1 MLVPSILNVHWLTC
15 SHLSYQVSKLLQLF
29 AVREIAEQ
37 TANKKPSVIVN
48 TLEPGLCHTDLT
60 RHAEGITA
68 AVIGLMRY
76 LLAWTAE
83 EGSRNLVLATT
94 AGPDSHGVM
103 MSGGRIKR

>member
-1 MLVPSILNVHWLTC
+1 M
-15 SHLSYQVSKLLQLF
+15 
-29 AVREIAEQ
+29 REIAEQ

-68 AVIGLMRY
+68 AIMGLMRY

-83 EGSRNLVLATT
+83 EGSRNLVLAIN
-94 AGPDSHGVM
+94 AGPESHGVM